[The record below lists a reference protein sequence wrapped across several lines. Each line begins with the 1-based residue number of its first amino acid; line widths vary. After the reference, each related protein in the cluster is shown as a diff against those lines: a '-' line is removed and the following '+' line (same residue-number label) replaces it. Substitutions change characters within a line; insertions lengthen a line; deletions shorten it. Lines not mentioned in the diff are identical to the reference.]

1 MSSALNKNK
10 AAKTEDGSNAGQ
22 QVLVLRA
29 ANRIAHF
36 LSKTQRVEEAI
47 EELMAEFLNLV
58 EAEEGSIQ
66 LLRPGSG
73 KIQRTLIRKGRSGKG
88 VLETYLDDL
97 MTGWAVKNK
106 QTKNMSGSNRS

>member
-1 MSSALNKNK
+1 MGSALNKTK
-10 AAKTEDGSNAGQ
+10 ATQTEDGSNAGQ

-36 LSKTQRVEEAI
+36 LSKAQRVEEAI

-73 KIQRTLIRKGRSGKG
+73 NTQRTLKWTHG
-88 VLETYLDDL
+88 
-97 MTGWAVKNK
+97 
-106 QTKNMSGSNRS
+106 